1 MCGEGVYD
9 TEANV
14 WWGWCVVG
22 VCVVKCVWW
31 GWCVVGYVVRVC
43 VVKCVWCVVG
53 VCGEG
58 VYDVE
63 TNVQ

>member
-1 MCGEGVYD
+1 MGVCGEGMCGEV
-9 TEANV
+9 
-14 WWGWCVVG
+14 CVVG
-22 VCVVKCVWW
+22 VVCCGVCGEGMCGECVWW
-31 GWCVVGYVVRVC
+31 GWCVVR
-43 VVKCVWCVVG
+43 

>member
-1 MCGEGVYD
+1 MCGEV
-9 TEANV
+9 
-14 WWGWCVVG
+14 CVVG
-22 VCVVKCVWW
+22 VVCCEVCGEGMCGKCVWW
-31 GWCVVGYVVRVC
+31 G
-43 VVKCVWCVVG
+43 WCVVG